1 MSEANGSNREY
12 LEQRANVV
20 RARMMGRLDEL
31 DQRRQDI
38 SDTVTAVELGAKR
51 WLPAAVGVGSAVLV
65 LGLIVRARRQRDLS
79 LRARRLLTALLT
91 TGEEATGVK
100 PPGALP
106 QFVKRA
112 AMGILLR
119 VAQRAA
125 QRYYERHVVA
135 DGGAAAP
142 APEGAPA
149 RVAL

>member
-38 SDTVTAVELGAKR
+38 AETVTAVELGAKR
-51 WLPAAVGVGSAVLV
+51 WLPAALGVGSAVLLLSLV
-65 LGLIVRARRQRDLS
+65 VRARRQRDLS
-79 LRARRLLTALLT
+79 LRARRVLTALLT
-91 TGEEATGVK
+91 TGEEAAGVK
-100 PPGALP
+100 PPGAIP

-125 QRYYERHVVA
+125 QRYYERRVLA
-135 DGGAAAP
+135 DGGAAAT
-142 APEGAPA
+142 AQEAATA